1 MSTQQQ
7 EAAKNKL
14 SGKLVTICVDGW
26 TNTNN
31 ESIVCCSIQ
40 PSSSVFLV
48 KSVSTEAEAHMSEY
62 IAELTNKAIT
72 KAESNFECVVVGITT
87 DNAENMVKIRKLIVE
102 EHDIISIGCM
112 AHQFNL
118 LAKNLTPDQL
128 VSRICKIAE
137 AFKFTHS
144 MKRLLPQTEVS
155 TRAVIPCKAQQLKCS
170 SGRQETGTTYDKLRK
185 KAICLAVAKENK
197 SRK

>member
-7 EAAKNKL
+7 EVAKNKL
-14 SGKLVTICVDGW
+14 SGKLVTICADGW

-40 PSSSVFLV
+40 PSSSVSLV
-48 KSVSTEAEAHMSEY
+48 KSVSTEAKAHMSEY
-62 IAELTNKAIT
+62 IADLTNNAIT

-87 DNAENMVKIRKLIVE
+87 DNAENMAKIRKLIVE

-118 LAKNLTPDQL
+118 LTKNLTPAQL
-128 VSRICKIAE
+128 VSRICKTAE

-144 MKRLLPQTEVS
+144 MKGLLLQTEVS
-155 TRAVIPCKAQQLKCS
+155 TSAVILSKTQQLKCS
-170 SGRQETGTTYDKLRK
+170 SGTQETGTTYKLRK
-185 KAICLAVAKENK
+185 KAICLAVAKEKK